1 MPVFVN
7 RKLAKRGRR
16 RAFQALIARG
26 LEFLGGFAAVLA
38 EQRFDVGTQGHVQ
51 RRVAPLVAGVGV
63 GAVCF

>member
-26 LEFLGGFAAVLA
+26 LEFLGRFAAVLA
-38 EQRFDVGTQGHVQ
+38 EQH
-51 RRVAPLVAGVGV
+51 
-63 GAVCF
+63 